1 MEAEEARMSA
11 ESHEMSTMRAY
22 MKELINQNEEL
33 KHRIHALETGFAVPE
48 VDLSFSTPNG
58 SDGSKEAARPPE
70 SVLKE
75 AARPPESVQ
84 KEAARPPESAQ
95 KEAARP
101 PESVQKEAARP
112 PASAPKE
119 AARPPEGM
127 SGEAQQPGGERPSAE
142 TGAAGF
148 TEKSLEFMCLMMEN
162 MKELQRKYQEDR
174 EEGGSIRGI
183 EVVRSGA
190 QELPPL
196 PAWSSNQSPL
206 QLSDWLLL
214 IEPVVSDLTATAETW
229 WKTLLKEAEGWYQ
242 SHMKMSPL
250 ERLQHGHGTP
260 PSLTQEKWQRLER
273 RMSTMM
279 LQAMPEQVREELVS
293 TRRMSVFSIITHL
306 YVIYCPGGISE
317 KQNLLKNLE
326 DPAEVQTLGDAPMAL
341 RKWIR
346 WRQRATEIGAIT
358 PDPALL
364 VRGLLR
370 MTKKVLETNRE
381 LQFRVSLARH
391 GLGIDT
397 VPTLESVTQFAMH
410 LLSECEQL
418 SQMEKKTVPNNAKVE
433 PKVKMMEYEKEDA
446 KGKGKG
452 REKTAEED
460 RGERQKVVKCKFY
473 LTPEGCRKGR
483 DCKFSHTE
491 KDGKRRCYVCGAEE
505 HLAPA
510 CPRKGTGEGSPPK
523 QKGAKVEEGVKT
535 GEVKTGEETKE
546 ESETMKGLIEEANK
560 MLRSLTSHSTSS
572 PNSSSASN
580 RDEDSRS
587 EMLSRLQAQ
596 LNSLKVFKLG
606 RIGAGLGRGLIDS
619 GATHA
624 LRPSREEEDTHKLKE
639 VSVTLADGKSIQ
651 LHMSPGGSMITSD
664 QNIEPIVPMGSLI
677 DALGCVVSW
686 SKGALQV
693 QHPIRGLLPVE
704 DCGGCP
710 QIPRKLA
717 LELISEIEDCN
728 KGVSLNRLDI
738 EEELGWMRRLLQA
751 HPVLSR
757 LPDWLQKKLVVQPG
771 EWESLPLN
779 RRQRRT
785 LKTEG
790 FALHLYSGEDSGHTL
805 QRSMRCQGSKTRR
818 LLEVDVKK
826 GQAYDML
833 ADEGIYATL
842 LRAALSGKILAVL
855 GGPNCRSRSVLRHRP
870 IEGQPWA
877 PRPVRCW
884 EGGEFGAHWINKKEE
899 KMIQEDDTL
908 LWRMIFLYMI
918 SEYVRKAQLRPD
930 PVHFAL
936 EQPASPKT
944 YQPAAVSFWDTTEWH
959 DLRKEFQLKE
969 VTFNQGCLGGMATK
983 PTTLGTTFD
992 LCLEDHKMGPL
1003 LPAQPVESS
1012 KQLERWAPGLMN
1024 AVSEAVIT
1032 QVFKGTPQL
1041 RALTYEEHV
1050 AFGHVPYRR
1059 DCPVCLQSSQ
1069 QILPHR
1075 RNKHPQ
1081 TGVLALDTC
1090 GPLLPSSDV
1099 GGWKCRYFLAGA
1111 YTYMVPKGTEK
1122 MIGQPEEEGGLEE
1135 APVLDLFAE
1144 EPEGDD
1150 QEADEQPPD
1159 GLLPRGAELPEESR
1173 LEDSG
1178 GEEEKERG
1186 DKDQD
1191 GQQEAEDGP
1200 QSEDKDYEIRVFK
1213 MALPLR
1219 SKKAREVTRVAM
1231 EMVLKLKIDGYH
1243 VNRIH
1248 SDRGHEFLGS
1258 FETWMRSRGI
1268 LLTRTSG
1275 DDPKANG
1282 RAEVTVKSVKN
1293 QLRRILLHAGV
1304 DSSWWPWALRYL
1316 NEIYRCQRLDKK
1328 PEFPRFLQEVLVR
1341 RRRWKKQ
1348 AFEPMVEVARYL
1360 GPAPEDNGHWIKVND
1375 EAPRVTRCYMQ
1386 KAIERPEEG
1395 VWLAIEREVLDA
1407 LTKRRRL
1414 REKTTVRRLKME
1426 EKEEGEDEAVRL
1438 AKMRNRFTRM
1448 VEEETKAML
1457 DDSPEMITEEIDI
1470 LAKLKKMLDS
1480 QEKGEDDEVLQ
1491 TKIISL
1497 LEVSKNW
1504 NDWLPAVDA
1513 EVTSLLEEKE
1523 AFEEVSGERLE
1534 ELLKDAEKRGI
1545 PVEFLPSKLVCT
1557 KKPGKRGGR
1566 NKIRWVICGNFE
1578 QVKEGENTFSSGADA
1593 SALRLLI
1600 VAASKFQ
1607 WEAGT
1612 IDIKTAFLN
1621 ATMCPEDQPS
1631 LLLVKP
1637 PMLLLEKK
1645 YMKPGTYYMPKR
1657 AVYGLRRSPKL
1668 WGDCRDDELEVMKL
1682 EVEEEEGQ
1690 MTSLRLCPL
1699 ASEPNLWR
1707 IEAEESEAESDTQSN
1722 FAPLPLKGLL
1732 MTYVDDILVTGSRKV
1747 VDAVMEKIRTIWTT
1761 SEPDQV
1767 GEKPIR
1773 FLGVEISKTFDVT
1786 KNRDVWYVN
1795 QQSYIKDLLAQDQE
1809 APDRKIPITKD
1820 QSQLPE
1826 EEGRTPELIRSA
1838 QKATGEMLWLVTRT
1852 RLDLMYAV
1860 SKMGSCVTK
1869 APQKVLQI
1877 YQQIKGYLKSTM
1889 DEGICFDAAGAET
1902 LMIEAM
1908 SDASFAPEGDVSHG
1922 AFIIM
1927 VASCPVFWRSG
1938 RQSFVTLSTAEAE
1951 MMEIVESMVAGE
1963 SIGAIADELFGP
1975 LQRKSWT
1982 DSQSAQSILTTDGGS
1997 WRTRHLRLRASA
2009 ARSSILQGTW
2019 FLQHVAG
2026 NQMIADIG
2034 TKPLASERIRYL
2046 KKEMNLVQVPQP
2058 KEHEK
2063 KEEKVF
2069 EEKGEGVGI
2078 QKAAAALKLLTLAA
2092 AISAA
2097 KGEYEETEKEDQEN
2111 STLELKV
2118 MMVVFALIIVL
2129 LTIVSQH
2136 LWKVGVRRLEMSW
2149 SNQAGSS
2156 SRSLPAGAAAQR
2168 EEEEKENGGEGMAA
2182 VAGQLSQR
2190 PTYLPAGGEG
2200 MAAVADHTPQRP
2212 TYLPP
2217 GEGSSSPLEDS
2228 TSSSEDTPYRPL
2240 DERHI
2245 PGFDLDRVMQEIA
2258 DEETN
2263 LYEEAQRNPERFQN
2277 YENSEERARAAFQV
2291 LTTRYGRVYHYQSQ
2305 CRYLSSVQTGA
2316 NRESAWCR
2324 ICWAITAQ
2332 TRGPPPP
2339 GVPLWID
2346 HWGGDYHVDSRCP
2359 RCDPEKMFPACQGC
2373 GESAG

>member
-1 MEAEEARMSA
+1 MQVQMRRKATPKEMQQGQEEMRLAQERFEKEANEGGELPLEDVQGDGKVEEVEKVKLEGAPKSLPTKERDEEGKTSPLPPRTSPAAITPAEPGSASSLAAQPRSANPQKERSESASSLAAQPRSANPQKERSESASSLAAQPRSANPQKERSEKSSAGLTAMAMTPGVVDMNKKVEEMTPLQNSAGVPNQGSATPDVMHTPLFTEEQVRDMVMLQSRTPWLYGDQPARSFFPAFRRPSFLEAEEARMSA

-58 SDGSKEAARPPE
+58 R
-70 SVLKE
+70 
-75 AARPPESVQ
+75 
-84 KEAARPPESAQ
+84 
-95 KEAARP
+95 
-101 PESVQKEAARP
+101 
-112 PASAPKE
+112 
-119 AARPPEGM
+119 
-127 SGEAQQPGGERPSAE
+127 GERPSAE

-418 SQMEKKTVPNNAKVE
+418 SQMEKKTVPNNAK
-433 PKVKMMEYEKEDA
+433 
-446 KGKGKG
+446 
-452 REKTAEED
+452 
-460 RGERQKVVKCKFY
+460 KVVKCKFY

-491 KDGKRRCYVCGAEE
+491 KTEKGDATSV
-505 HLAPA
+505 
-510 CPRKGTGEGSPPK
+510 GTGEGSPPK

-1069 QILPHR
+1069 QIFPHR

-1159 GLLPRGAELPEESR
+1159 GLLPRGAELPEES
-1173 LEDSG
+1173 
-1178 GEEEKERG
+1178 
-1186 DKDQD
+1186 
-1191 GQQEAEDGP
+1191 
-1200 QSEDKDYEIRVFK
+1200 
-1213 MALPLR
+1213 
-1219 SKKAREVTRVAM
+1219 KKAREVTRVAM

-1248 SDRGHEFLGS
+1248 SDRGHEFLG
-1258 FETWMRSRGI
+1258 
-1268 LLTRTSG
+1268 
-1275 DDPKANG
+1275 
-1282 RAEVTVKSVKN
+1282 
-1293 QLRRILLHAGV
+1293 
-1304 DSSWWPWALRYL
+1304 
-1316 NEIYRCQRLDKK
+1316 LDKK

-1395 VWLAIEREVLDA
+1395 
-1407 LTKRRRL
+1407 
-1414 REKTTVRRLKME
+1414 TTVRRLKME

-1707 IEAEESEAESDTQSN
+1707 IEAEEREAESDTQSN
-1722 FAPLPLKGLL
+1722 F
-1732 MTYVDDILVTGSRKV
+1732 V

-1852 RLDLMYAV
+1852 RLDLMYA
-1860 SKMGSCVTK
+1860 

-2078 QKAAAALKLLTLAA
+2078 QKAAAALKLLTLGA

-2097 KGEYEETEKEDQEN
+2097 KGEHEETEKEDQEN

-2182 VAGQLSQR
+2182 VAGQLS
-2190 PTYLPAGGEG
+2190 
-2200 MAAVADHTPQRP
+2200 QRP

-2359 RCDPEKMFPACQGC
+2359 RCDPEKMFPACPGC